1 MKLNLFFYTLCGFFL
16 LVSCQQ
22 EETPFTSGEG
32 YLSLTGIE
40 IQNQAVTEVK
50 SRAVDESWIVK
61 LYKGGELKSTLTAE
75 ELENTIKLEAATDY
89 SLKVYSENY
98 GSDAEW
104 TNDEKGEPIYYKD
117 QPFEVKEGEVT
128 PVKVQVPMVNFA
140 VKLSMPASQDWISDY
155 TFTVVSGERKVTLLD
170 GETAYFSYAEGGS
183 FSYELQLTNTDG
195 EVFTLPGKYGLEEG
209 KLLKSN
215 TCYVVTYQ
223 MATQSL
229 SVADR

>member
-1 MKLNLFFYTLCGFFL
+1 MKRNIFYTLCGFFL
-16 LVSCQQ
+16 LASCQK
-22 EETPFTSGEG
+22 EDTFSNSGEG
-32 YLSLTGIE
+32 YLSLNGIE

-50 SRAVDESWIVK
+50 SRVVDEFWVVE

-104 TNDEKGEPIYYKD
+104 TNEEKGEPIYYKE
-117 QPFEVKEGEVT
+117 QPFKVKEGEIT

-140 VKLSMPASQDWISDY
+140 VKLSMPESQNWISDY
-155 TFTVVSGERKVTLLD
+155 TFTVTSGERKVTLQN
-170 GETAYFSYAEGGS
+170 GETAYFPYRESSS
-183 FSYELQLTNTDG
+183 FNYTLQLTNTDN
-195 EVFTLPGKYGLEEG
+195 EKFTLSGKYGVDENEPLAF
-209 KLLKSN
+209 N

-223 MATQSL
+223 IATQSL
-229 SVADR
+229 IINE

>member
-1 MKLNLFFYTLCGFFL
+1 MKKNILYILLVTFL
-16 LVSCQQ
+16 LASCQQ
-22 EETPFTSGEG
+22 EETPSTSGVG

-50 SRAVDESWIVK
+50 SRAVDESLVVE

-98 GSDAEW
+98 ESDAEW
-104 TNDEKGEPIYYKD
+104 TNEEKGEPIYYTKL
-117 QPFEVKEGEVT
+117 PFEVKEGEVT

-140 VKLSMPASQDWISDY
+140 VKLSMSEQNWIRDY
-155 TFTVVSGERKVTLLD
+155 TFTVKSGEREVALLN

-195 EVFTLPGKYGLEEG
+195 EVFTLPGEYGLEG
-209 KLLKSN
+209 DKLLKSN

>member
-1 MKLNLFFYTLCGFFL
+1 MKKNILYIFLGTFL
-16 LVSCQQ
+16 LASCQQ
-22 EETPFTSGEG
+22 EDTPFTSGEG

-104 TNDEKGEPIYYKD
+104 TNDEKGEPIYYKE
-117 QPFEVKEGEVT
+117 QPFEVKGGEIT

-140 VKLSMPASQDWISDY
+140 VKLSMPAQDWISGY
-155 TFTVVSGERKVTLLD
+155 TFTVASGERKVTLLD
-170 GETAYFSYAEGGS
+170 GETAYFPYSESAS
-183 FSYELQLTNTDG
+183 FNYTLQLTNTDN
-195 EVFTLPGKYGLEEG
+195 EEFTLSGEYGADEN
-209 KLLKSN
+209 KSLAFN

>member
-1 MKLNLFFYTLCGFFL
+1 MKKNILYVFLGTFL

-22 EETPFTSGEG
+22 EDTPFTSGEG

-104 TNDEKGEPIYYKD
+104 TNDEKGEPIYYKE
-117 QPFEVKEGEVT
+117 QPFEVKGGEIT

-140 VKLSMPASQDWISDY
+140 VKLSMPASLDWISDY
-155 TFTVVSGERKVTLLD
+155 TFTVASGERKVTLQD
-170 GETAYFSYAEGGS
+170 DEIAYFPYIESAS
-183 FSYELQLTNTDG
+183 FSYTLQLTNTDN
-195 EVFTLPGKYGLEEG
+195 EEFTLSGEYGADEN
-209 KLLKSN
+209 KSLAFN

-229 SVADR
+229 SVANR

>member
-1 MKLNLFFYTLCGFFL
+1 MKKNLLYYFIGTFL
-16 LVSCQQ
+16 LASCQQ
-22 EETPFTSGEG
+22 EDTPSTSGVG

-50 SRAVDESWIVK
+50 SRAVDESLVVE

-104 TNDEKGEPIYYKD
+104 TNDQKGEPIYYTE
-117 QPFEVKEGEVT
+117 QPFEVKEGEIT
-128 PVKVQVPMVNFA
+128 PVKVQIPMVNFA
-140 VKLSMPASQDWISDY
+140 VKLSMPELQNWISDY
-155 TFTVVSGERKVTLLD
+155 TFTVTSGEREVALLN

>member
-1 MKLNLFFYTLCGFFL
+1 MKKNLLYYFIATFL
-16 LVSCQQ
+16 LASCQQ
-22 EETPFTSGEG
+22 EETPSTSGVG

-50 SRAVDESWIVK
+50 SRAVDESLVVE

-104 TNDEKGEPIYYKD
+104 TNDEKGEPIYYKE
-117 QPFEVKEGEVT
+117 QPFKVKEGEIT

-140 VKLSMPASQDWISDY
+140 VKLSMSEQNWIRDY
-155 TFTVVSGERKVTLLD
+155 TFTVKSGEREVALLN

-195 EVFTLPGKYGLEEG
+195 EVFTLPGKYGLEED

>member
-1 MKLNLFFYTLCGFFL
+1 MKKNILYIFLGTFL
-16 LVSCQQ
+16 LASCQQ
-22 EETPFTSGEG
+22 EETPSTSGEG

-50 SRAVDESWIVK
+50 SRVVDESLVVE

-104 TNDEKGEPIYYKD
+104 TNDEKGEPIYYKE
-117 QPFEVKEGEVT
+117 QPFEVKGGEIT

-140 VKLSMPASQDWISDY
+140 VKLSMPAQDWISGY
-155 TFTVVSGERKVTLLD
+155 TFTVASGERKVTLLD
-170 GETAYFSYAEGGS
+170 GETAYFPYIESAS
-183 FSYELQLTNTDG
+183 FSYTLQLTNTDN
-195 EVFTLPGKYGLEEG
+195 EEFTLSGEYGADEN
-209 KLLKSN
+209 KSLAFN

>member
-1 MKLNLFFYTLCGFFL
+1 MKKNLLYYFIGTFL
-16 LVSCQQ
+16 LASCQQ
-22 EETPFTSGEG
+22 EDTPSTSGVG

-50 SRAVDESWIVK
+50 SRAVDESLVVE

-98 GSDAEW
+98 ESDAEW
-104 TNDEKGEPIYYKD
+104 TNEEKGEPIYYTEL
-117 QPFEVKEGEVT
+117 PFEVKEGEVT

-140 VKLSMPASQDWISDY
+140 VKLSMSEQNWIRDY
-155 TFTVVSGERKVTLLD
+155 TFTVKSGEREVALLN

>member
-1 MKLNLFFYTLCGFFL
+1 MKKNILYIFLGTFL

-22 EETPFTSGEG
+22 EDTPFTSGEG

-50 SRAVDESWIVK
+50 SRAVDESLVVE
-61 LYKGGELKSTLTAE
+61 LYKGEELKSTLTAE

-104 TNDEKGEPIYYKD
+104 TNDEKGEPIYYKK
-117 QPFEVKEGEVT
+117 QPFEVKKGGVT
-128 PVKVQVPMVNFA
+128 SVKVQVPMVNFA
-140 VKLSMPASQDWISDY
+140 VKLSMPASLDWIKSY
-155 TFTVVSGERKVTLLD
+155 TFTVTSGEREVTLQN
-170 GETAYFSYAEGGS
+170 GEIAYFPYSESSS
-183 FSYELQLTNTDG
+183 FNYTLQIKNADDETFALSG
-195 EVFTLPGKYGLEEG
+195 EYGIDENESLVF
-209 KLLKSN
+209 N

-229 SVADR
+229 SVANR

>member
-1 MKLNLFFYTLCGFFL
+1 MKKNLLYYFIGIFL
-16 LVSCQQ
+16 LTACQQ
-22 EETPFTSGEG
+22 EDTPSTSSVG

-50 SRAVDESWIVK
+50 SRAVDESLVVE

-98 GSDAEW
+98 RSDAEW
-104 TNDEKGEPIYYKD
+104 TNEEKGEPIYYKE
-117 QPFEVKEGEVT
+117 QPFEVKEGEIT

-140 VKLSMPASQDWISDY
+140 VKLSMSEQNWIRDY
-155 TFTVVSGERKVTLLD
+155 TFTVKSGEREVALLN

-195 EVFTLPGKYGLEEG
+195 EVFTLPGKYGLEED

>member
-1 MKLNLFFYTLCGFFL
+1 MKKNVLYSL
-16 LVSCQQ
+16 LGISLLSSCQQ
-22 EETPFTSGEG
+22 EETPSTSGKG

-40 IQNQAVTEVK
+40 IQDQAVTEVK

-104 TNDEKGEPIYYKD
+104 TNEEKGEPIYYKE
-117 QPFEVKEGEVT
+117 QPFEVKEGEIT

-140 VKLSMPASQDWISDY
+140 VKLSMPELQNWISDY
-155 TFTVVSGERKVTLLD
+155 TFTVTSGERKVTLQN
-170 GETAYFSYAEGGS
+170 GETAYFPYRESSS
-183 FSYELQLTNTDG
+183 FNYTLQLTNTDNEKFPLSG
-195 EVFTLPGKYGLEEG
+195 EYGVDENEPLAF
-209 KLLKSN
+209 N
-215 TCYVVTYQ
+215 TCYVVTYL
-223 MATQSL
+223 MSTRSL
-229 SVADR
+229 VINE

>member
-1 MKLNLFFYTLCGFFL
+1 MKKNVLYSL
-16 LVSCQQ
+16 LGISLLSSCQQ
-22 EETPFTSGEG
+22 EETPSTSGVG

-40 IQNQAVTEVK
+40 IQDQAVTEVK

-104 TNDEKGEPIYYKD
+104 TNDEKGEPIYYKE
-117 QPFEVKEGEVT
+117 QLFEVKKGEIT
-128 PVKVQVPMVNFA
+128 PIKVQVPMVNFA
-140 VKLSMPASQDWISDY
+140 VKLSMPASLDWISDY
-155 TFTVVSGERKVTLLD
+155 TFTVASGERKVTLQD
-170 GETAYFSYAEGGS
+170 DEIAYFPYIESAS
-183 FSYELQLTNTDG
+183 FSYTLQLTNTDN
-195 EVFTLPGKYGLEEG
+195 EEFTLSGEYGADEN
-209 KLLKSN
+209 KSLAFN

-229 SVADR
+229 SVANR

>member
-1 MKLNLFFYTLCGFFL
+1 MKRNIFYTFCGFFML
-16 LVSCQQ
+16 ASCQQ
-22 EETPFTSGEG
+22 EETPSREG
-32 YLSLTGIE
+32 YFSLIGIE
-40 IQNQAVTEVK
+40 IQNQAVTDVK
-50 SRAVDESWIVK
+50 SRTLEESLTVD
-61 LYKGGELKSTLTAE
+61 LYQGGTKIRTLTAE
-75 ELENTIKLEAATDY
+75 EMENTIKLEAATDY

-104 TNDEKGEPIYYKD
+104 TNEEKGEPIYYKE
-117 QPFEVKEGEVT
+117 QPFKVKEGEIT

-140 VKLSMPASQDWISDY
+140 VKLSMPESQNWISDY
-155 TFTVVSGERKVTLLD
+155 TFTVTSGERKVTLQN

-195 EVFTLPGKYGLEEG
+195 EVFTLPGEYGLEG
-209 KLLKSN
+209 DKLLKSN

>member
-1 MKLNLFFYTLCGFFL
+1 MKKNVLYSL
-16 LVSCQQ
+16 LGISLLSSCQQ
-22 EETPFTSGEG
+22 EDTPFTSGEG

-61 LYKGGELKSTLTAE
+61 LYKGGELKSTLTVE

-98 GSDAEW
+98 ESDAEW
-104 TNDEKGEPIYYKD
+104 TNEEKGEPIYYKE
-117 QPFEVKEGEVT
+117 QPFEVKGGEIT

-140 VKLSMPASQDWISDY
+140 VKLSMPALDWISDY
-155 TFTVVSGERKVTLLD
+155 TFIVTSGERKVTLLD
-170 GETAYFSYAEGGS
+170 GETAYFPYSESAS
-183 FSYELQLTNTDG
+183 FSYTLQLTNTDN
-195 EVFTLPGKYGLEEG
+195 EEFTLSGEYGADEN
-209 KLLKSN
+209 KSLAFN

-229 SVADR
+229 SVANR

>member
-1 MKLNLFFYTLCGFFL
+1 MKKNLLYYFIGTFL
-16 LVSCQQ
+16 LASCQQ
-22 EETPFTSGEG
+22 EDTPSTSGVG

-50 SRAVDESWIVK
+50 SRVVDESLVVE

-104 TNDEKGEPIYYKD
+104 TNDEKGEPIYYKE

>member
-1 MKLNLFFYTLCGFFL
+1 MKRNLLYYFIGTFL
-16 LVSCQQ
+16 LASCQQ
-22 EETPFTSGEG
+22 EETPSTSGEG
-32 YLSLTGIE
+32 YLSLTGME
-40 IQNQAVTEVK
+40 IQNQAVTEVE
-50 SRAVDESWIVK
+50 SRAVDESLTVD
-61 LYKGGELKSTLTAE
+61 LYQGETKIRTLTAQ
-75 ELENTIKLEAATDY
+75 ELENTIKLEVATDY

-98 GSDAEW
+98 GADTNW
-104 TNDEKGEPIYYKD
+104 TNDQKGEPIYYKE

-140 VKLSMPASQDWISDY
+140 VKLSMPESQNWISGY
-155 TFTVVSGERKVTLLD
+155 TFTVTSGEREVTLLND
-170 GETAYFSYAEGGS
+170 ETAYFSYAEGGS

-195 EVFTLPGKYGLEEG
+195 EVFTLPGKYGLEED

-229 SVADR
+229 SIADK

>member
-1 MKLNLFFYTLCGFFL
+1 MKKNVLYSL
-16 LVSCQQ
+16 LGISLLSSCQQ
-22 EETPFTSGEG
+22 EDTPFTSGEG

-104 TNDEKGEPIYYKD
+104 TNDEKGEPIYYKE
-117 QPFEVKEGEVT
+117 QPFEVKEGEIS

-140 VKLSMPASQDWISDY
+140 VKLSMPASLDWISDY
-155 TFTVVSGERKVTLLD
+155 TFTVASGERKVTLLD
-170 GETAYFSYAEGGS
+170 GETAYFPYIESAS
-183 FSYELQLTNTDG
+183 FSYTLQLTNTDN
-195 EVFTLPGKYGLEEG
+195 EEFTLSGEYGADEN
-209 KLLKSN
+209 KSLAFN

-229 SVADR
+229 SVANR

>member
-1 MKLNLFFYTLCGFFL
+1 MKKNLLYYFIGTFL
-16 LVSCQQ
+16 LASCQQ
-22 EETPFTSGEG
+22 EDTPSTSGVG

-50 SRAVDESWIVK
+50 SRAVDESLVVE

-98 GSDAEW
+98 ESDAEW
-104 TNDEKGEPIYYKD
+104 TNEEKGEPIYYTEL
-117 QPFEVKEGEVT
+117 PFEVKEGEVT

-140 VKLSMPASQDWISDY
+140 VKLSMSEQNWIRDY
-155 TFTVVSGERKVTLLD
+155 TFTVTSGEREVALLN

>member
-1 MKLNLFFYTLCGFFL
+1 MKRNLFYTLCGFFL
-16 LVSCQQ
+16 LASCQQ
-22 EETPFTSGEG
+22 EETPSTSGEG

-40 IQNQAVTEVK
+40 IQNQAVTEVE
-50 SRAVDESWIVK
+50 SRAVDESLTVD
-61 LYKGGELKSTLTAE
+61 LYQGETKIRTLTAE
-75 ELENTIKLEAATDY
+75 ELENTIKLEVATDY

-98 GSDAEW
+98 GADTSW
-104 TNDEKGEPIYYKD
+104 TNDQKGEPIYYTE

-140 VKLSMPASQDWISDY
+140 VKLSMPESQNWISGY
-155 TFTVVSGERKVTLLD
+155 TFTVTSGEREVTLLN

-195 EVFTLPGKYGLEEG
+195 EVFTLPGEYGLEED
-209 KLLKSN
+209 KLLMSN

-229 SVADR
+229 SVADK

>member
-1 MKLNLFFYTLCGFFL
+1 MKRNLLYYFIGTFL
-16 LVSCQQ
+16 LASCQQ
-22 EETPFTSGEG
+22 EETPSNSGEG

-50 SRAVDESWIVK
+50 SRAVDESLTVD
-61 LYKGGELKSTLTAE
+61 LYQGETKIRTLTAE
-75 ELENTIKLEAATDY
+75 ELENTIKLEVATDY

-98 GSDAEW
+98 GADTNW
-104 TNDEKGEPIYYKD
+104 TNDQKGEPIYYTE

-140 VKLSMPASQDWISDY
+140 VKLSMPESQNWISGY
-155 TFTVVSGERKVTLLD
+155 TFTVTSGEREVTLLN

-195 EVFTLPGKYGLEEG
+195 EVFTLPGEYGLEED
-209 KLLKSN
+209 KLLMSN

-229 SVADR
+229 SVADK

>member
-1 MKLNLFFYTLCGFFL
+1 MKRNLLYYFIGTFL
-16 LVSCQQ
+16 LASCQQ
-22 EETPFTSGEG
+22 EETSSTSGVG
-32 YLSLTGIE
+32 YLSLTGVE

-50 SRAVDESWIVK
+50 SRAVDESLVVE

-104 TNDEKGEPIYYKD
+104 TNDEKGEPIYYKE
-117 QPFEVKEGEVT
+117 QPFEVKEGEIT

-170 GETAYFSYAEGGS
+170 GETAYFPYSESAS
-183 FSYELQLTNTDG
+183 FSYTLQLTNTDN
-195 EVFTLPGKYGLEEG
+195 EEFTLSGEYGADEN
-209 KLLKSN
+209 KSLAFN